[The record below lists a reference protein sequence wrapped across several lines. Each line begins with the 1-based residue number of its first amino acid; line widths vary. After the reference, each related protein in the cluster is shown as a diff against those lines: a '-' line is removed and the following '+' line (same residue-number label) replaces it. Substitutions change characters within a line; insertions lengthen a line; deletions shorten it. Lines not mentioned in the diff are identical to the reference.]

1 MTVSRCRSRRSR
13 GVTRNSFPCSAVTSI
28 HFLGYGYLQM
38 NSTREIRPKITE
50 RIPLTIPISSPRL
63 SAISLK
69 QFFPVSIRGGNMAGK
84 GDVINAIAEQA
95 GISKKEA
102 SAAFD
107 AFVGYI
113 SDSCQRGE
121 RCAIPGLGSFNV
133 SQRKAREGR
142 NPRTNEKITIPASK
156 NVRFKAGK
164 DLREMVNSPRRAGKT
179 GRK

>member
-1 MTVSRCRSRRSR
+1 M
-13 GVTRNSFPCSAVTSI
+13 P
-28 HFLGYGYLQM
+28 
-38 NSTREIRPKITE
+38 
-50 RIPLTIPISSPRL
+50 
-63 SAISLK
+63 
-69 QFFPVSIRGGNMAGK
+69 GK
-84 GDVINAIAEQA
+84 GDVINSIAEQA

-102 SAAFD
+102 TAAFD

-121 RCAIPGLGSFNV
+121 RCAIPGLGSFAV

-164 DLREMVNSPRRAGKT
+164 DLRDVVNSPKKSAK

>member
-1 MTVSRCRSRRSR
+1 
-13 GVTRNSFPCSAVTSI
+13 
-28 HFLGYGYLQM
+28 
-38 NSTREIRPKITE
+38 
-50 RIPLTIPISSPRL
+50 
-63 SAISLK
+63 
-69 QFFPVSIRGGNMAGK
+69 MAGK

-102 SAAFD
+102 AAAFD

-121 RCAIPGLGSFNV
+121 RCAVPGLGSFAI

-142 NPRTNEKITIPASK
+142 NPRTKEKIAIPASK

-164 DLREMVNSPRRAGKT
+164 DLREAVNAPKRAGK
-179 GRK
+179 GRR

>member
-1 MTVSRCRSRRSR
+1 
-13 GVTRNSFPCSAVTSI
+13 
-28 HFLGYGYLQM
+28 
-38 NSTREIRPKITE
+38 
-50 RIPLTIPISSPRL
+50 
-63 SAISLK
+63 
-69 QFFPVSIRGGNMAGK
+69 MAGK
-84 GDVINAIAEQA
+84 ADVINAIADQA

-107 AFVGYI
+107 AFVGYV

-121 RCAIPGLGSFNV
+121 RCAIPGLGSFSV

-164 DLREMVNSPRRAGKT
+164 DLKEAVNTKRGKGK
-179 GRK
+179 GR